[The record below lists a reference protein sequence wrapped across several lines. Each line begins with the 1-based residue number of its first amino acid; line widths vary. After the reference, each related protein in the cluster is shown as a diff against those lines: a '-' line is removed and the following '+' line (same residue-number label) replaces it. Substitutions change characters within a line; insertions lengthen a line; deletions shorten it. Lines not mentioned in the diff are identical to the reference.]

1 MARKKSKPKSELATP
16 SPTQDE
22 GPESAAVPT
31 GFTLRCT
38 LRGHTKWIGRIAW
51 SPDGRLLATPGADST
66 VRVWD
71 TDTGQSVRILERH
84 AGTVFG
90 VAWSPDGRL
99 LSSGGLDST
108 VRVWDVGTGQ
118 LVRTLEGHT
127 EIVYGVSWSP
137 DGRLLASCGGD
148 KTVRVWDAGTGH
160 PVRTL
165 AGHTE
170 RVFEV
175 SWSPDVGLL
184 ASCGGDKTV
193 RVWDA
198 GTGHPIRTLAGHTGS
213 VIGVSWSPDG
223 RLLASGGSDQTVR
236 IWEADTGQLV
246 RTLEG
251 HTNDVKSVSWLS
263 DGKVV
268 ASKSEDGTVRLWRRE
283 TWAEAGR
290 LTEPSNSSGWP
301 PGLAFHP
308 ARAVLATLGE
318 DERVV
323 RIWDLDIDAILG
335 QAPAAP
341 PTVYTTAKVV
351 LLGDSNIGK
360 SWLASQLIERRT
372 PAAEQRGTT
381 HGMRIWK
388 QPAEMFDPAAAPP
401 AGEIREV
408 FLWDFGGQDE
418 YHLVHQMF
426 LHDTT
431 FVLVLIDPTRSG
443 AERDKA
449 RAWNLRLANQTGTR
463 PVVKFLI
470 GAQVD
475 DDSRSQLIDRTAID
489 RLTADCGFRGFYET
503 SAQTGR
509 GIDALRKAIIGAIDW
524 SSGRTTRPEL
534 FQRIREEVDARR
546 AAGEIV
552 VRLRAFNDDL
562 RARFPAFFEG
572 NAAEAVTD
580 QLAGQ
585 GLLAKTR
592 TKGGDEA
599 LILRV
604 DVVEQYAAS
613 LVVLAR
619 DNPRGVP
626 AFPEADLGTRQ
637 DALAGIES
645 STRLDWAQERIV
657 LECVAELMIRHGVCF
672 RHQGLLVFPT
682 LFPEAPTEAEAEKLP
697 HTVSLWYDFTGAID
711 NVYASLVAGLMVLR
725 PFGPGRLTPGRAE
738 FDDPAQGLC
747 GLRRLRR
754 PGGLAHIELFFASAT
769 PQARRDGFVAYVEA
783 HLRENGVEV
792 TECRAIKCPGCGTEI
807 AEETVR
813 NRIADGRQDVVCG
826 RCERRTPIREGM
838 TGGIAEIRQRDPRTD
853 AKVLALRQEI
863 KAKLA
868 LDAAMAKAVISGV
881 AGDTVDAESIS
892 VQIGDRFNIS
902 DDFAGSAAG
911 SKAKRKAQDI
921 AAVKAAVRVA
931 RRPTATGTTDDPARR
946 VRILHL
952 SDLHFTPD
960 TKWEDHLDPLFHD
973 LRHEDLGCD
982 VIHHLVISGD
992 FVDRGNAR
1000 AFPAACE
1007 FVSTLRERLG
1017 LSIDRVVLVPGN
1029 HDVVDD
1035 DGFYRWKSKKD
1046 GLKEGEYVPKADGF
1060 LARDPAKWPER
1071 FKPFSDHLYHPLFQQ
1086 PYPLKPEDQGQGFPP
1101 ENTHVQFL
1109 AFNSAWAVDQTDR
1122 KRSGLLPGAVLK
1134 GIKAADDQEQRRP
1147 GTRKPLRIAVWHH
1160 AVLHVEGM
1168 KEVDV
1173 VGHLTK
1179 AGVRLVLHG
1188 DIHEANPAINPFQW
1202 PGLTVL
1208 GAGAFGAA
1216 REARPESI
1224 PGLYQV
1230 IELRPGDGPD
1240 GFGWARV
1247 HTRARAKTNGPWEGW
1262 YNWPAAG
1269 GKTGREAYF
1278 DVDLNTGSPRKIAR
1292 RVSPA
1297 RGGSRSS

>member
-1 MARKKSKPKSELATP
+1 MAKKKSKPKPERATP
-16 SPTQDE
+16 STTQSE
-22 GPESAAVPT
+22 ERKSIAVPT

-38 LRGHTKWIGRIAW
+38 LRGHTDWIARIAW
-51 SPDGRLLATPGADST
+51 SPDGPLLATPSSDST
-66 VRVWD
+66 VRVWNS
-71 TDTGQSVRILERH
+71 DTGQPVRTLEGH
-84 AGTVFG
+84 TFPVYG

-99 LSSGGLDST
+99 LASGGKDS
-108 VRVWDVGTGQ
+108 
-118 LVRTLEGHT
+118 
-127 EIVYGVSWSP
+127 
-137 DGRLLASCGGD
+137 
-148 KTVRVWDAGTGH
+148 TVRVWDAGTGE
-160 PVRTL
+160 PVHTL
-165 AGHTE
+165 EGHTE
-170 RVFEV
+170 
-175 SWSPDVGLL
+175 P
-184 ASCGGDKTV
+184 V
-193 RVWDA
+193 R
-198 GTGHPIRTLAGHTGS
+198 
-213 VIGVSWSPDG
+213 GVSWSPDG
-223 RLLASGGSDQTVR
+223 RLLASGGDDHTIRVWDAGSGQT
-236 IWEADTGQLV
+236 V

-251 HTNDVKSVSWLS
+251 HTRFVESVSWSS
-263 DGKVV
+263 DGKLL
-268 ASKSEDGTVRLWRRE
+268 ASKSGDGTVRLWRRD

-290 LTEPSNSSGWP
+290 LSEHASEFWAAS
-301 PGLAFHP
+301 LAFHP
-308 ARAVLATLGE
+308 TRAVLATLGE
-318 DERVV
+318 DDCVV
-323 RIWDLDIDAILG
+323 RIWDLDFDAILG

-341 PTVYTTAKVV
+341 PTIYTTAKVV

-372 PAAEQRGTT
+372 PAPDQRGTT

-388 QPAEMFDPAAAPP
+388 QPAEVFDPAAAPP
-401 AGEIREV
+401 AGENREV

-418 YHLVHQMF
+418 YQLVHQMF
-426 LHDTT
+426 LHDTN
-431 FVLVLIDPTRSG
+431 FALILIDATRSG
-443 AERDKA
+443 VERDKT

-475 DDSRSQLIDRTAID
+475 DDTRSQLIDRTAID

-524 SSGRTTRPEL
+524 SFGRTTRPEL
-534 FQRIREEVDARR
+534 FQRIREQVDARR

-552 VRLRAFNDDL
+552 VPLRAFNEDL
-562 RARFPAFFEG
+562 RTRFPAIFEDD
-572 NAAEAVTD
+572 AAEAVTD

-613 LVVLAR
+613 LIVLAR

-637 DALAGIES
+637 NALPGIEP

-657 LECVAELMIRHGVCF
+657 LECVTELMIRHGVCF

-682 LFPEAPTEAEAEKLP
+682 LFPEPPTEADAEKLP
-697 HTVSLWYDFTGAID
+697 HTVTLWYDFTGAID

-754 PGGLAHIELFFASAT
+754 PGGLAHIELFFSPGA
-769 PQARRDGFVAYVEA
+769 PQVRRDAFVAYVEA

-792 TECRAIKCPGCGTEI
+792 TECRAIKCTECGKEI
-807 AEETVR
+807 TEETVR
-813 NRIADGRQDVVCG
+813 ERIADGREDVVCG

-838 TGGIAEIRQRDPRTD
+838 TGGVAEIRQRDPGTD
-853 AKVLALRQEI
+853 AKVLALRQKI
-863 KAKLA
+863 KERLA

-881 AGDTVDAESIS
+881 AGDTLDPRSIS
-892 VQIGDRFNIS
+892 VQIGDQFHIS
-902 DDFAGSAAG
+902 GDIVGSALGREAEL
-911 SKAKRKAQDI
+911 KARDIKAVEAVVR
-921 AAVKAAVRVA
+921 AAKG
-931 RRPTATGTTDDPARR
+931 PKATGTTADRAGS

-960 TKWEDHLDPLFHD
+960 TKWEDHLDPLLYD
-973 LRHEDLGCD
+973 LRHPDLGCD
-982 VIHHLVISGD
+982 VVHHLVISGD
-992 FVDRGNAR
+992 FVDKGNDR
-1000 AFPAACE
+1000 AFPAARE

-1017 LSIDRVVLVPGN
+1017 LSIDRVVLIPGN

-1035 DGFYRWKSKKD
+1035 DGFYQWRSKKD

-1086 PYPLKPEDQGQGFPP
+1086 PYPLKLEDQGQGFPP

-1122 KRSGLLPGAVLK
+1122 KRSGLLAGAVLK
-1134 GIKAADDQEQRRP
+1134 GIKAADDQQKRRP
-1147 GTRKPLRIAVWHH
+1147 GTREPLRIGVWHH
-1160 AVLHVEGM
+1160 AVLHEDGM

-1179 AGVRLVLHG
+1179 AEVRLVLHG
-1188 DIHEANPAINPFQW
+1188 DVHEANPAFNPFRW
-1202 PGLTVL
+1202 PGLTIL

-1230 IELRPGDGPD
+1230 IELRPGDGPG

-1247 HTRARAKTNGPWEGW
+1247 HTRARVKANGPWEGW

-1269 GKTGREAYF
+1269 GGTGRVAYF
-1278 DVDLNTGSPRKIAR
+1278 DVDLKTGGPRKGHTQA
-1292 RVSPA
+1292 VS
-1297 RGGSRSS
+1297 G